1 MSAMGFKIL
10 VVDDEP
16 DIVQV
21 ISNRLT
27 REGFEV
33 ATAGDGEEAM
43 AKFSSFDPD
52 LVLLDLI
59 MPKLNGFEVLKQI
72 REKYKDRWRPVI
84 IISAKTELDTLRKSY
99 DMEADHYLSKPC
111 GMDVILRGI
120 ETMRSLIP
128 LRLKQ

>member
-1 MSAMGFKIL
+1 MGFKIL

-21 ISNRLT
+21 VSGRLA
-27 REGFEV
+27 REGYEV
-33 ATAGDGEEAM
+33 ATAFDGEEALS
-43 AKFSSFDPD
+43 KFAAFDPD
-52 LVLLDLI
+52 LVLLDLT

-84 IISAKTELDTLRKSY
+84 IISAQTDLDTLRKSY
-99 DMEADHYLSKPC
+99 DMEADHYLAKPC
-111 GMDVILRGI
+111 AMDVILRGI

-128 LRLKQ
+128 LRIKQGP

>member
-1 MSAMGFKIL
+1 MGFKIL

-21 ISNRLT
+21 VSGRLA
-27 REGFEV
+27 REGYEV
-33 ATAGDGEEAM
+33 STAVDGEDALV
-43 AKFSSFDPD
+43 KFAAFDPD
-52 LVLLDLI
+52 LVLLDLT

-84 IISAKTELDTLRKSY
+84 IISAQTELDTLRKSY
-99 DMEADHYLSKPC
+99 DMEADHYLAKPC
-111 GMDVILRGI
+111 AMDVILRGI

-128 LRLKQ
+128 LRIKQG